1 MIKHEALK
9 MFVAVAEAGNIL
21 HAAERRGR
29 SPAAVSMSL
38 KQLEENIGGTLFDG
52 DRKAKLS
59 NLGEHVYAI
68 ARAEIDSFERATE
81 SIRAFARNELGRVN
95 LATVPSIGYRIMPLA
110 ISSFLETRPEVELDL
125 MDADT
130 KSIVS
135 LVETGAIDF
144 GVGGQPRQGAQVEFE
159 RLVSDRF
166 VVLCGEGHRLAELDK
181 PITVADL
188 KPETVIAN
196 GSTAVIPGS
205 DLLAARTGP
214 RLMVRNMTSLIAL
227 VRQGIGVTILPELAV
242 PLETGLTSLPFHGA
256 EGAIWRDI
264 GLLQKRGAYLAP
276 AAVAFRD
283 HLKEIVLSDAV
294 AYDMGK
300 VAQ

>member
-21 HAAERRGR
+21 HPAERRGR

-38 KQLEENIGGTLFDG
+38 KQLEEEIGGALFEG

-59 NLGEHVYAI
+59 NLGRHVYAI

-81 SIRAFARNELGRVN
+81 SIRAFARNEVGRVN

-130 KSIVS
+130 NSIVS
-135 LVETGAIDF
+135 LVKTGAIDF
-144 GVGGQPRQGAQVEFE
+144 GVAGRPHRGAQVEFE
-159 RLVSDRF
+159 RLMSDRF
-166 VVLCGEGHRLAELDK
+166 VILCGEGHRLSGLGR
-181 PITVADL
+181 PVTFADL
-188 KPETVIAN
+188 NTETVIAN

-205 DLLAARTGP
+205 DLVEVSTGP
-214 RLMVRNMTSLIAL
+214 RLMVRNMTSLTAL

-242 PLETGLTSLPFHGA
+242 PPETGLTSLPFHGA
-256 EGAIWRDI
+256 EGPIWRDI
-264 GLLQKRGAYLAP
+264 GLLEKRGAYLAP

-283 HLKEIVLSDAV
+283 HLKEIVLSEMGTLDREGV
-294 AYDMGK
+294 AP
-300 VAQ
+300 